1 MDLSSLRISVA
12 VMTEVAEKKLGELQK
27 KVTSFSEKA
36 SKGLNETGSNF
47 ISIGKKLS
55 LVTAGVGTVLGLSFK
70 KASSFI
76 GTYESAMT
84 VFERKLKGGK
94 EAAEDLYDSLLTV
107 AKGSSFAQENIV
119 SAGQTLVAM
128 GVDAKKTTK
137 YVQIATNA
145 IAGMGGSGAEIEQM
159 AQLFGKMSQ
168 QTNLYTDDLNQ
179 MITAGIPAWDILAT
193 KYGKTTDEVK
203 KMAKDGLLPASE
215 CLDTITGALT
225 ESNEASDMY
234 QYSIDGLAKKL
245 KDGTLTGTLDS
256 LNTSFRNFSLSLL
269 GLNPR
274 TDEGK
279 QNIETLNGAISKF
292 GETLEKIGKKFS
304 FVGDWISSGLEGATN
319 GLDSFNST
327 LESLPQWALEL
338 ITGFIGALAV
348 AGPVFVATGLGLKTV
363 SAAIDGF
370 NTVGKG
376 IGKVAEFMSKF
387 SIQAT
392 IATAKTVAMTVASKL
407 AAAGQWLLN
416 IAMNANPIGLII
428 TGIALLVGAFILL
441 WNNCEGFRNFWIGLW
456 DGIVKY
462 FNIAKDWIIDVFT
475 QKIPNAI
482 NNMMTFFRNLPSNIW
497 KFLLDVVN
505 KVKNWGVDLAR
516 KGIEAAQSL
525 LNSIVNTIK
534 ELPQKMLDI
543 GKNLVEGLWEG
554 IKGAK
559 DWIMQ
564 KVKGLVDGIKNLF
577 TGGSG
582 FDEHSPSKWSKKVF
596 EYVIEGGVKGI
607 ETSESQ
613 IENATRNMISSVK
626 DTMNDLEMG
635 EIAYNASVSGKAN
648 VGLVNGLTTA
658 LQLNSGNQ
666 DINLVVDGRTL
677 ATVIYNPLNKLTQQK
692 GVNAY
697 A

>member
-55 LVTAGVGTVLGLSFK
+55 VVTAGVGTVLGLSFK

-159 AQLFGKMSQ
+159 AELFGKMSQ
-168 QTNLYTDDLNQ
+168 QTNLYTGDLNQ

-203 KMAKDGLLPASE
+203 KMASDGLLPASE
-215 CLDTITGALT
+215 SLDIITGALT

-245 KDGTLTGTLDS
+245 KEGTLTGTVDS

-269 GLNPR
+269 GLNPQ

-319 GLDSFNST
+319 GLESFNST

-456 DGIVKY
+456 DVIVKY

-543 GKNLVEGLWEG
+543 GKNLVQGLWNG
-554 IKGAK
+554 ISNMVG
-559 DWIMQ
+559 WIKEKIQ
-564 KVKGLVDGIKNLF
+564 GFGESVLNGLKSFFGIA
-577 TGGSG
+577 
-582 FDEHSPSKWSKKVF
+582 SPSKLMRDKVGKF
-596 EYVIEGGVKGI
+596 IAQGIGVGFSNEIANVEKSMVG
-607 ETSESQ
+607 EM
-613 IENATRNMISSVK
+613 ENLTDSLGV
-626 DTMNDLEMG
+626 G
-635 EIAYNASVSGKAN
+635 EIPYNASVSGKAN

>member
-55 LVTAGVGTVLGLSFK
+55 VVTAGVGTVLGLSFK

-159 AQLFGKMSQ
+159 AELFGKMSQ
-168 QTNLYTDDLNQ
+168 QTNLYTGDLNQ

-203 KMAKDGLLPASE
+203 KMASDGLLPASE
-215 CLDTITGALT
+215 CLDIITGALT

-245 KDGTLTGTLDS
+245 KEGTLTGTVDS

-269 GLNPR
+269 GLNPQ

-319 GLDSFNST
+319 GLESFNST

-416 IAMNANPIGLII
+416 IAMNANPIGLIV
-428 TGIALLVGAFILL
+428 TGIALLIGAFILL
-441 WNNCEGFRNFWIGLW
+441 WNNCEGFRNFWIGMW
-456 DGIVKY
+456 DVIVKY

-525 LNSIVNTIK
+525 LNSIINTIK

-543 GKNLVEGLWEG
+543 GKNLVQGLWNG
-554 IKGAK
+554 ISNMVG
-559 DWIMQ
+559 WIKEKIQ
-564 KVKGLVDGIKNLF
+564 GFGESVLNGLKSFFGIA
-577 TGGSG
+577 
-582 FDEHSPSKWSKKVF
+582 SPSKLMRDKVGKF
-596 EYVIEGGVKGI
+596 IAQGIGVGFSNEIANVEKSMVG
-607 ETSESQ
+607 EM
-613 IENATRNMISSVK
+613 ENLTDSLGV
-626 DTMNDLEMG
+626 G
-635 EIAYNASVSGKAN
+635 EIPYNASVSGKAN

>member
-55 LVTAGVGTVLGLSFK
+55 VVTAGVGTVLGLSFK

-159 AQLFGKMSQ
+159 AELFGKMSQ
-168 QTNLYTDDLNQ
+168 QTNLYTGDLNQ

-203 KMAKDGLLPASE
+203 KMASDGLLPASE
-215 CLDTITGALT
+215 CLDIITGALT

-245 KDGTLTGTLDS
+245 KEGTLTGTVDS

-269 GLNPR
+269 GLNPQ

-319 GLDSFNST
+319 GLESFNST

-416 IAMNANPIGLII
+416 IAMNANPIGLIV
-428 TGIALLVGAFILL
+428 TGIALLIGAFILL
-441 WNNCEGFRNFWIGLW
+441 WNNCEGFRNFWIGMW
-456 DGIVKY
+456 DVIVKY

-525 LNSIVNTIK
+525 LNSIINTIK

-543 GKNLVEGLWEG
+543 GKNLVQGLWNG
-554 IKGAK
+554 ISNMVG
-559 DWIMQ
+559 WIKEKIQ
-564 KVKGLVDGIKNLF
+564 GFGESVLNGLKSFFGIA
-577 TGGSG
+577 
-582 FDEHSPSKWSKKVF
+582 SPSKLMRDKVGKF
-596 EYVIEGGVKGI
+596 IAQGIGVGFSNEIANVEKSMVG
-607 ETSESQ
+607 EM
-613 IENATRNMISSVK
+613 ENLTDSLGV
-626 DTMNDLEMG
+626 G
-635 EIAYNASVSGKAN
+635 EIPYNASVSGKAN

-677 ATVIYNPLNKLTQQK
+677 ATLIYNPLNNLTQQK

>member
-55 LVTAGVGTVLGLSFK
+55 VVTAGVGTVLGLSFK

-159 AQLFGKMSQ
+159 AELFGKMSQ
-168 QTNLYTDDLNQ
+168 QTNLYTGDLNQ

-203 KMAKDGLLPASE
+203 KMASDGLLPASE
-215 CLDTITGALT
+215 CLDIITGALT

-245 KDGTLTGTLDS
+245 KEGTLTGTVDS

-269 GLNPR
+269 GLNPQ

-525 LNSIVNTIK
+525 LNSIINTIK

-577 TGGSG
+577 TGATG

-607 ETSESQ
+607 ETSESEL
-613 IENATRNMISSVK
+613 ENATRNMISSVK
-626 DTMNDLEMG
+626 GTMNDLEMG

>member
-55 LVTAGVGTVLGLSFK
+55 VVTAGVGTVLGLSFK

-76 GTYESAMT
+76 GTYESVMT

-203 KMAKDGLLPASE
+203 KMASDGLLPASE
-215 CLDTITGALT
+215 CLDIITGALT

-245 KDGTLTGTLDS
+245 KEGTLTGTVDS

-269 GLNPR
+269 GLNPQ

-304 FVGDWISSGLEGATN
+304 FVGDWISSGLEGSTN

-416 IAMNANPIGLII
+416 IAMNANPIGLIV
-428 TGIALLVGAFILL
+428 TGIALLIGAFILL

-456 DGIVKY
+456 DVIVKY

-525 LNSIVNTIK
+525 LNSIINTIK

-577 TGGSG
+577 TGATG

-607 ETSESQ
+607 ETSESEL
-613 IENATRNMISSVK
+613 ENATRNMISSVK
-626 DTMNDLEMG
+626 GTMNDLEMG

>member
-55 LVTAGVGTVLGLSFK
+55 VVTAGVGTVLGLSFK

-159 AQLFGKMSQ
+159 AELFGKMSQ
-168 QTNLYTDDLNQ
+168 QTNLYTGDLNQ

-203 KMAKDGLLPASE
+203 KMASDGLLPASE
-215 CLDTITGALT
+215 SLDIITGALT

-245 KDGTLTGTLDS
+245 KEGTLTGTVDS

-269 GLNPR
+269 GLNPQ

-319 GLDSFNST
+319 GLESFNST

-416 IAMNANPIGLII
+416 IAMNANPIGLIV
-428 TGIALLVGAFILL
+428 TGIALLIGAFILL

-456 DGIVKY
+456 DVIVKY

-543 GKNLVEGLWEG
+543 GKNLVQGLWNG
-554 IKGAK
+554 ISNMVG
-559 DWIMQ
+559 WIKEKIQ
-564 KVKGLVDGIKNLF
+564 GFGESVLNGLKSFFGIA
-577 TGGSG
+577 
-582 FDEHSPSKWSKKVF
+582 SPSKLMRDKVGKF
-596 EYVIEGGVKGI
+596 IAQGIGVGFSNEIANVEKSMVG
-607 ETSESQ
+607 EM
-613 IENATRNMISSVK
+613 ENLTDSLGV
-626 DTMNDLEMG
+626 G
-635 EIAYNASVSGKAN
+635 EIPYNASVSGKAN

>member
-55 LVTAGVGTVLGLSFK
+55 VVSAGVGTVLGLSFK

-348 AGPVFVATGLGLKTV
+348 AAPVFVATGLGLKTV

-376 IGKVAEFMSKF
+376 IGKVAELMSKF

>member
-55 LVTAGVGTVLGLSFK
+55 VVTAGVGTVLGLSFK

-159 AQLFGKMSQ
+159 AELFGKMSQ
-168 QTNLYTDDLNQ
+168 QTNLYTGDLNQ

-203 KMAKDGLLPASE
+203 KMASDGLLPASE
-215 CLDTITGALT
+215 SLDIITGALT

-245 KDGTLTGTLDS
+245 KEGTLTGTVDS

-269 GLNPR
+269 GLNPQ

-319 GLDSFNST
+319 GLESFNST

-416 IAMNANPIGLII
+416 IAMNANPIGLIV
-428 TGIALLVGAFILL
+428 TGIALLIGAFILL

-456 DGIVKY
+456 DVIVKY

-525 LNSIVNTIK
+525 LNSIINTIK

-543 GKNLVEGLWEG
+543 GKNLVQGLWNG
-554 IKGAK
+554 ISNMVG
-559 DWIMQ
+559 WIKEKIQ
-564 KVKGLVDGIKNLF
+564 GFGESVLNGLKSFFGIA
-577 TGGSG
+577 
-582 FDEHSPSKWSKKVF
+582 SPSKLMRDKVGKF
-596 EYVIEGGVKGI
+596 IAQGIGVGFSNEIANVEKSMVG
-607 ETSESQ
+607 EM
-613 IENATRNMISSVK
+613 ENLTDSLGV
-626 DTMNDLEMG
+626 G
-635 EIAYNASVSGKAN
+635 EIPYNASVSGKAN

>member
-55 LVTAGVGTVLGLSFK
+55 VVTAGVGTVLGLSFK

-159 AQLFGKMSQ
+159 AELFGKMSQ
-168 QTNLYTDDLNQ
+168 QTNLYTGDLNQ

-203 KMAKDGLLPASE
+203 KMASDGLLPASE
-215 CLDTITGALT
+215 CLDIITGALT

-245 KDGTLTGTLDS
+245 KEGTLTGTVDS

-269 GLNPR
+269 GLNPQ

-416 IAMNANPIGLII
+416 IAMNANPIGLIV
-428 TGIALLVGAFILL
+428 TGIALLIGAFILL
-441 WNNCEGFRNFWIGLW
+441 WNNCEGFRNFWIGMW
-456 DGIVKY
+456 DVIVKY

-525 LNSIVNTIK
+525 LNSIINTIK

-543 GKNLVEGLWEG
+543 GKNLVQGLWNG
-554 IKGAK
+554 ISNMVG
-559 DWIMQ
+559 WIKEKIQ
-564 KVKGLVDGIKNLF
+564 GFGESVLNGLKSFFGIA
-577 TGGSG
+577 
-582 FDEHSPSKWSKKVF
+582 SPSKLMRDKVGKF
-596 EYVIEGGVKGI
+596 IAQGIGVGFSNEIANVEKSMVG
-607 ETSESQ
+607 EM
-613 IENATRNMISSVK
+613 ENLTDSLGV
-626 DTMNDLEMG
+626 G
-635 EIAYNASVSGKAN
+635 EIPYNASVSGKAN

>member
-55 LVTAGVGTVLGLSFK
+55 VVTAGVGTVLGLSFK

-159 AQLFGKMSQ
+159 AELFGKMSQ
-168 QTNLYTDDLNQ
+168 QTNLYTGDLNQ

-203 KMAKDGLLPASE
+203 KMASDGLLPASE
-215 CLDTITGALT
+215 CLDIITGALT

-245 KDGTLTGTLDS
+245 KEGTLTGTVDS

-269 GLNPR
+269 GLNPQ

-416 IAMNANPIGLII
+416 IAMNANPIGLIV
-428 TGIALLVGAFILL
+428 TGIALLIGAFILL
-441 WNNCEGFRNFWIGLW
+441 WNNCEGFRNFWIGMW
-456 DGIVKY
+456 DVIVKY

-525 LNSIVNTIK
+525 LNSIINTIK
-534 ELPQKMLDI
+534 ELPRKMLDI
-543 GKNLVEGLWEG
+543 GKNLVQGLWNG
-554 IKGAK
+554 ISNMVG
-559 DWIMQ
+559 WIKEKIQ
-564 KVKGLVDGIKNLF
+564 GFGESVLNGLKSFFGIA
-577 TGGSG
+577 
-582 FDEHSPSKWSKKVF
+582 SPSKLMRDKVGKF
-596 EYVIEGGVKGI
+596 IAQGIGVGFSNEIANVEKSMVG
-607 ETSESQ
+607 EM
-613 IENATRNMISSVK
+613 ENLTDSLGV
-626 DTMNDLEMG
+626 G
-635 EIAYNASVSGKAN
+635 EIPYNASVSGKAN

>member
-1 MDLSSLRISVA
+1 MDLSSLQIMVS

-36 SKGLNETGSNF
+36 SKGLNETGNNF

-159 AQLFGKMSQ
+159 AELFGKMSQ
-168 QTNLYTDDLNQ
+168 QTNLYTGDLNQ

-203 KMAKDGLLPASE
+203 KMASDGLLPASE
-215 CLDTITGALT
+215 CLDIITSALT

-245 KDGTLTGTLDS
+245 KEGTLTGTVDS

-319 GLDSFNST
+319 GLESFNST

-348 AGPVFVATGLGLKTV
+348 AGPVFVATGLGLKMV

-416 IAMNANPIGLII
+416 IAMNANPIGLIV
-428 TGIALLVGAFILL
+428 TGIALLIGAFILL

-516 KGIEAAQSL
+516 KGIEAAQNL
-525 LNSIVNTIK
+525 LNSIINTIK
-534 ELPQKMLDI
+534 ELPRKMLDI
-543 GKNLVEGLWEG
+543 GKNLVKGLWNG
-554 IKGAK
+554 ISNMVG
-559 DWIMQ
+559 WIKEKIQ
-564 KVKGLVDGIKNLF
+564 GFGESVLNGLKSFFGIA
-577 TGGSG
+577 
-582 FDEHSPSKWSKKVF
+582 SPSKLMRDKVGKF
-596 EYVIEGGVKGI
+596 IAQGIGVGFSNEIANVEKSMVG
-607 ETSESQ
+607 EM
-613 IENATRNMISSVK
+613 ENLTDSLGV
-626 DTMNDLEMG
+626 G

>member
-1 MDLSSLRISVA
+1 MDLSNLRILVSVA
-12 VMTEVAEKKLGELQK
+12 TEVAEQKLSQLQNK
-27 KVTSFSEKA
+27 IESFSEKA
-36 SKGLNETGSNF
+36 AKGLNETGNNF

-159 AQLFGKMSQ
+159 AELFGKMSQ
-168 QTNLYTDDLNQ
+168 QTNLYTGDLNQ

-203 KMAKDGLLPASE
+203 KMASDGLLPASE
-215 CLDTITGALT
+215 CLDIITGALT

-245 KDGTLTGTLDS
+245 KEGTLTGTVDS

-269 GLNPR
+269 GLNPQ

-416 IAMNANPIGLII
+416 IAMNANPIGLIV
-428 TGIALLVGAFILL
+428 TGIALLIGAFILL
-441 WNNCEGFRNFWIGLW
+441 WNNCEGFRNFWIGMW
-456 DGIVKY
+456 DVIVKY

-525 LNSIVNTIK
+525 LNSIINTIK

-543 GKNLVEGLWEG
+543 GKNLVKGLWNG
-554 IKGAK
+554 IKDMIG
-559 DWIMQ
+559 WIKEKIQ
-564 KVKGLVDGIKNLF
+564 GFGESVLNGLKSFFGIA
-577 TGGSG
+577 
-582 FDEHSPSKWSKKVF
+582 SPSKLMRDKVGKF
-596 EYVIEGGVKGI
+596 IAQGIGVGFSNEIANVEKSMVG
-607 ETSESQ
+607 EM
-613 IENATRNMISSVK
+613 ENLTDSLGV
-626 DTMNDLEMG
+626 G
-635 EIAYNASVSGKAN
+635 EIPYNASVSGKAN

>member
-1 MDLSSLRISVA
+1 MDLSSLQIMVS

-36 SKGLNETGSNF
+36 SKGLNETGNNF

-159 AQLFGKMSQ
+159 AELFGKMSQ
-168 QTNLYTDDLNQ
+168 QTNLYTGDLNQ

-203 KMAKDGLLPASE
+203 KMASDGLLPASE
-215 CLDTITGALT
+215 CLDIITSALT

-245 KDGTLTGTLDS
+245 KEGTLTGTVDS

-319 GLDSFNST
+319 GLESFNST

-416 IAMNANPIGLII
+416 IAMNANPIGLIV
-428 TGIALLVGAFILL
+428 TGIALLIGAFILL

-516 KGIEAAQSL
+516 KGIEAAQNL
-525 LNSIVNTIK
+525 LNSIINTIK
-534 ELPQKMLDI
+534 ELPRKMLDI
-543 GKNLVEGLWEG
+543 GKNLVQGLWNG
-554 IKGAK
+554 ISNMVG
-559 DWIMQ
+559 WIKEKIQ
-564 KVKGLVDGIKNLF
+564 GFGESVLNGLKSFFGIA
-577 TGGSG
+577 
-582 FDEHSPSKWSKKVF
+582 SPSKLMRDKVGKF
-596 EYVIEGGVKGI
+596 IAQGIGVGFSNEIANVEKSMVG
-607 ETSESQ
+607 EM
-613 IENATRNMISSVK
+613 ENLTDSLGV
-626 DTMNDLEMG
+626 G

>member
-55 LVTAGVGTVLGLSFK
+55 VVTAGVGTVLGLSFK

-525 LNSIVNTIK
+525 LNSIINTIK

-577 TGGSG
+577 TGATG

-607 ETSESQ
+607 ETSESEL
-613 IENATRNMISSVK
+613 ENATRNMISSVK
-626 DTMNDLEMG
+626 YTMNDLEMG

>member
-525 LNSIVNTIK
+525 LNSIINTIK

-577 TGGSG
+577 TGATG

-613 IENATRNMISSVK
+613 LENATRNMISSVK
-626 DTMNDLEMG
+626 GTMNDLEMG
-635 EIAYNASVSGKAN
+635 EIPYNASVSGKAN

>member
-1 MDLSSLRISVA
+1 MDLSSLQIMVS

-36 SKGLNETGSNF
+36 SKGLNETGNNF

-159 AQLFGKMSQ
+159 AELFGKMSQ
-168 QTNLYTDDLNQ
+168 QTNLYTGDLNQ

-203 KMAKDGLLPASE
+203 KMASDGLLPASE
-215 CLDTITGALT
+215 CLDIITGALT

-245 KDGTLTGTLDS
+245 KEGTLTGTVDS

-319 GLDSFNST
+319 GLESFNST

-416 IAMNANPIGLII
+416 IAMNANPIGLIV
-428 TGIALLVGAFILL
+428 TGIALLIGAFILL

-525 LNSIVNTIK
+525 LNSIINTIK
-534 ELPQKMLDI
+534 ELPRKMLDI
-543 GKNLVEGLWEG
+543 GKNLVQGLWNG
-554 IKGAK
+554 ISNMVG
-559 DWIMQ
+559 WIKEKIQ
-564 KVKGLVDGIKNLF
+564 GFGESVLNGLKSFFGIA
-577 TGGSG
+577 
-582 FDEHSPSKWSKKVF
+582 SPSKLMRDIVGKN
-596 EYVIEGGVKGI
+596 IALGIGVGFSNEIANVEKSMVG
-607 ETSESQ
+607 EM
-613 IENATRNMISSVK
+613 ENLTDSLGV
-626 DTMNDLEMG
+626 G
-635 EIAYNASVSGKAN
+635 EIPYNASVSGKAN

>member
-1 MDLSSLRISVA
+1 MDLSSLQIMVS

-36 SKGLNETGSNF
+36 SKGLNETGNNF

-159 AQLFGKMSQ
+159 AELFGKMSQ
-168 QTNLYTDDLNQ
+168 QTNLYTGDLNQ

-203 KMAKDGLLPASE
+203 KMASDGLLPASE
-215 CLDTITGALT
+215 CLDIITGALT

-245 KDGTLTGTLDS
+245 KEGTLTGTVDS

-319 GLDSFNST
+319 GLESFNST

-416 IAMNANPIGLII
+416 IAMNANPIGLIV
-428 TGIALLVGAFILL
+428 TGIALLIGAFILL

-525 LNSIVNTIK
+525 LNSIINTIK
-534 ELPQKMLDI
+534 ELPRKMLDI
-543 GKNLVEGLWEG
+543 GKNLVQGLWNG
-554 IKGAK
+554 ISNMVG
-559 DWIMQ
+559 WIKEKIQ
-564 KVKGLVDGIKNLF
+564 GFGESVLNGLKSFFGIA
-577 TGGSG
+577 
-582 FDEHSPSKWSKKVF
+582 SPSKLMRDKVGKF
-596 EYVIEGGVKGI
+596 IAQGIGVGFSNEIANVEKSMVG
-607 ETSESQ
+607 EM
-613 IENATRNMISSVK
+613 ENLTDSLGV
-626 DTMNDLEMG
+626 G
-635 EIAYNASVSGKAN
+635 EIAYSASVSGKAN